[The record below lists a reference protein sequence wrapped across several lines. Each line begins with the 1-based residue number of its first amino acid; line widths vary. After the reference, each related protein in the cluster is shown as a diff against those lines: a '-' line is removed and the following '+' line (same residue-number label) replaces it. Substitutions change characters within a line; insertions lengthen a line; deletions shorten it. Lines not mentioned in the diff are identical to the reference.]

1 MFFPQTGHVIFL
13 FTDVY
18 KLFIISPHALHSRTY
33 VAWKKKKK
41 KKKAKA
47 ETKKQENHMTC
58 VEENM
63 HAKKS

>member
-1 MFFPQTGHVIFL
+1 MHRI
-13 FTDVY
+13 
-18 KLFIISPHALHSRTY
+18 HEHMLHE
-33 VAWKKKKK
+33 KK

>member
-1 MFFPQTGHVIFL
+1 MHCTHE
-13 FTDVY
+13 
-18 KLFIISPHALHSRTY
+18 HMLHE
-33 VAWKKKKK
+33 KKK